1 MKGKNVLTI
10 TILLLLIILSSSL
23 LLAETSIKEASTYK
37 SNGDLING
45 WNWLRD
51 SALNDYAEWTFHNIT
66 AGTTDLVLDI
76 TALATDKVNGG
87 RGFDAKFK
95 LIYGFPGSG
104 NMGGVFKTKTVTIP
118 NVSSSADP
126 LGYNCKG
133 QVYIDRD
140 FIPGAAAIFIRIERE
155 SPQDNHIAFKQDSI
169 VIMGER
175 EEEKIEE
182 EIEDQEELGGVEREE
197 ELRKEGK
204 EEKIDIGEAIV
215 PIQEGDYTGFLG
227 DAFGDGKIHNNDN
240 YQIYVEK
247 GQLITLQLII
257 PGNASY
263 NLTLFNP
270 NRSSRGSSI
279 TQLDTKTLDYVANST
294 GTWYVKVSRSSGEGK
309 YQLDIDTHE
318 AYHDDNEEENTE
330 TSCTFTLSS
339 YNSTFRSAGGY
350 WRIYYNSL
358 IFPLQWSAL
367 SDVSWIQIHSG
378 SSGPGSQTLSFSV
391 QENSS
396 TTGRTGHISVENR
409 IHVVNQQPKI
419 ILSLSNGGRV
429 LSSNIPI
436 FVSETE
442 KGSDIDSD
450 ADGILQEWED
460 EAMEYIN
467 PYIELDEEE
476 DWLTK
481 RDTDHVANYVRIHP
495 SNSTGRST
503 ISYHSENLPQY
514 IIFRYVV
521 TWSQDYGRFGVTA
534 HKGDHER
541 IFMAWKVIDNKNLRL
556 EWVFT
561 SSHEDPSAHHG
572 VWNAWHR
579 VCNKGDVALNFTQ
592 KMYSEVMCSNLE
604 FYNNRLLVYAS
615 EGKHA
620 IYPSCDLCE
629 NVNLFIGVAGE
640 DCGGGGTF
648 RFDCYNVGEPPEFI
662 DSAIY
667 DLSLDRGKLEKELPE
682 IDFKG
687 FADKLSSRYRIQ
699 IKTGNE
705 DLSGTDAKISIKL
718 FGSEGTSSWYDVY
731 SKPSPP
737 LDITIRHLG
746 TFEKGDTDN
755 IYVNSSDLGEINKIQ
770 IKHDNTGPGPGWL
783 ISEILVEDLM
793 THATWHA
800 RPNTWLDKF
809 PWQDNTNKTFN
820 LSSTP

>member
-1 MKGKNVLTI
+1 
-10 TILLLLIILSSSL
+10 
-23 LLAETSIKEASTYK
+23 
-37 SNGDLING
+37 
-45 WNWLRD
+45 
-51 SALNDYAEWTFHNIT
+51 
-66 AGTTDLVLDI
+66 
-76 TALATDKVNGG
+76 
-87 RGFDAKFK
+87 
-95 LIYGFPGSG
+95 
-104 NMGGVFKTKTVTIP
+104 
-118 NVSSSADP
+118 
-126 LGYNCKG
+126 
-133 QVYIDRD
+133 
-140 FIPGAAAIFIRIERE
+140 
-155 SPQDNHIAFKQDSI
+155 
-169 VIMGER
+169 
-175 EEEKIEE
+175 
-182 EIEDQEELGGVEREE
+182 
-197 ELRKEGK
+197 
-204 EEKIDIGEAIV
+204 
-215 PIQEGDYTGFLG
+215 
-227 DAFGDGKIHNNDN
+227 
-240 YQIYVEK
+240 
-247 GQLITLQLII
+247 
-257 PGNASY
+257 
-263 NLTLFNP
+263 
-270 NRSSRGSSI
+270 
-279 TQLDTKTLDYVANST
+279 
-294 GTWYVKVSRSSGEGK
+294 
-309 YQLDIDTHE
+309 
-318 AYHDDNEEENTE
+318 
-330 TSCTFTLSS
+330 
-339 YNSTFRSAGGY
+339 
-350 WRIYYNSL
+350 
-358 IFPLQWSAL
+358 
-367 SDVSWIQIHSG
+367 
-378 SSGPGSQTLSFSV
+378 
-391 QENSS
+391 
-396 TTGRTGHISVENR
+396 
-409 IHVVNQQPKI
+409 
-419 ILSLSNGGRV
+419 SNGGRV

-450 ADGILQEWED
+450 GDGILQEWED

-503 ISYHSENLPQY
+503 ISYHSENLPHY

-556 EWVFT
+556 EWVFK

-662 DSAIY
+662 DPAIY

-783 ISEILVEDLM
+783 ISEILVEDLV